1 MTTSVTN
8 EGKIPFR
15 GYHTWYRI
23 VGEGEA
29 TGKRPLLVLHGGPGV
44 THDYLLPLEALADTG
59 RRVIFY
65 DQLGNGRSDQPK
77 DPSLWTRNLFL
88 DELATVRE
96 ALDLKRVHLLGHSWG
111 GMLALDYLLTRPA
124 GVLGLILA
132 NSLSSEPLWSA
143 ETNRLRGELPI
154 EVESVLARHEADGT
168 TDDPAY
174 QEAVMAFYKL
184 HLLRVD
190 PWPDYVLSSFQYIMA
205 NPEVY
210 NTLWGNNEFTCNGTL
225 RGWDITDRL
234 GEITT
239 PTLILSGRYDES
251 TPAVNELLQRGIAGS
266 EWVLF
271 EEGSHFCHIEE
282 TERYLKVVTEFL
294 DRQDARFPA

>member
-1 MTTSVTN
+1 MTTSITN
-8 EGKIPFR
+8 EGKIPLR

-29 TGKRPLLVLHGGPGV
+29 AGKRPLLVLHGGPGV
-44 THDYLLPLEALADTG
+44 THDYLLPLEALADSG
-59 RRVIFY
+59 RRIIFY

-77 DPSLWTRNLFL
+77 DPSLWTRDLFL
-88 DELATVRE
+88 EELATIRE
-96 ALDLKRVHLLGHSWG
+96 ALGLSQIHLLGHSWG
-111 GMLALDYLLTRPA
+111 GMLALEYLLTRPA
-124 GVLGLILA
+124 GVVGLILA

-143 ETNRLRGELPI
+143 ETNRLRGELPV
-154 EVESVLARHEADGT
+154 EVQAVLARHEADGT
-168 TDDPAY
+168 TDAPAY
-174 QEAVMAFYKL
+174 QEAVMAFYRL

-190 PWPDYVLSSFQYIMA
+190 PWPDYAVTSFQYIMA

-210 NTLWGNNEFTCNGTL
+210 NTLWGDNEFTCNGTL

-282 TERYLKVVTEFL
+282 TERYLKVVAEFL
-294 DRQDARFPA
+294 DHQDARFPA